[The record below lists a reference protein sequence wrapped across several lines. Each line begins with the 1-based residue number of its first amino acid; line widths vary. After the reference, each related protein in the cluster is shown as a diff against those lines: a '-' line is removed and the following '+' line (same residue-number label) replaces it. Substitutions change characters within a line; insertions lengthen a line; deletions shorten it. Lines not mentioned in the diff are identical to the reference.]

1 MIRTLISLCLAIAA
15 TLAVAQQK
23 SADSKATDKQQKQ
36 DKDSADS
43 EPLFTKKSGYKSSNT
58 TKGSTTLA
66 FNGIDPTTG
75 KVTTNLLASSPTGA
89 DTDKAKKMADSVPK
103 REQLIAF
110 AKEGGLIS
118 R

>member
-1 MIRTLISLCLAIAA
+1 MKRTLISLCLAIAA

-23 SADSKATDKQQKQ
+23 STDSKATDKQKQ
-36 DKDSADS
+36 DKDSEDS
-43 EPLFTKKSGYKSSNT
+43 QPLFTKKSGFKSSNT

-66 FNGIDPTTG
+66 FNGVDPTTG
-75 KVTTNLLASSPTGA
+75 KVSSSFLAAAPTNVDA
-89 DTDKAKKMADSVPK
+89 DKAKKMADSVPK
-103 REQLIAF
+103 REQLVAF

>member
-23 SADSKATDKQQKQ
+23 SADTNTTDKQKK
-36 DKDSADS
+36 DKDST
-43 EPLFTKKSGYKSSNT
+43 EPTPLFGGKKLGYKSSTNT
-58 TKGSTTLA
+58 KESATLA
-66 FNGIDPTTG
+66 FNGVEPDG
-75 KVTTNLLASSPTGA
+75 KVSKTVVAATATGA
-89 DTDKAKKMADSVPK
+89 DTDNVKKMADNVPK
-103 REQLIAF
+103 REELLAF

>member
-1 MIRTLISLCLAIAA
+1 MKRTLISLCLAIAA

-23 SADSKATDKQQKQ
+23 STDSKATDKQKQ
-36 DKDSADS
+36 DKDSEDS
-43 EPLFTKKSGYKSSNT
+43 QPLFTKKSGFKSSNT

-75 KVTTNLLASSPTGA
+75 KVTANLLASAPIAA
-89 DTDKAKKMADSVPK
+89 DTDKTKKMTDSVPK
-103 REQLIAF
+103 REQLLAF
-110 AKEGGLIS
+110 AKEGGLVS